1 MPAINNI
8 TGTSGASGER
18 LLIMDDI
25 LSKRKFPI
33 SKVDFINSISEKLG
47 RNKKISP
54 STFDKDLKLL
64 KEALKYYSEDNDVEI
79 TLDWK
84 KDHHTNV
91 DGYIYSVN
99 SFKLY
104 SQSINEDDKN
114 LLLYARNLFDVFKGT
129 SIHQEFNNIVKRLI
143 KDSIILEERDGDLPE
158 QFVHLDKGFHVDSK
172 KWLPQI
178 LDAIL
183 NKKCIEVEY
192 MTNKKVKTKKHL
204 CPYVIKQHNYKWYT
218 VAFDHTSSRDAKTN
232 VFLLDNV
239 IDIGISTKAY
249 IKDEKFDAENYFKY
263 SLGIWHEYNQA
274 PIKVT
279 LEFNQE
285 KVFQGIV
292 NNPLH
297 HSQQIVDSSND
308 KLTLTI
314 EVYNSPELYSMIHS
328 YGAGVKVVSPA
339 TVIEKVKEN
348 ARKMLELYT

>member
-1 MPAINNI
+1 MPTIKNK
-8 TGTSGASGER
+8 TGTSGASNER
-18 LLIMDDI
+18 LKLMDYL
-25 LSKRKFPI
+25 LSKAT
-33 SKVDFINSISEKLG
+33 DFVTKEAFL
-47 RNKKISP
+47 KKISP
-54 STFDKDLKLL
+54 RISVPLFNKDISLLKLEVEKYAKENNIKVALLNKRKYGYYYTL
-64 KEALKYYSEDNDVEI
+64 KN
-79 TLDWK
+79 
-84 KDHHTNV
+84 
-91 DGYIYSVN
+91 
-99 SFKLY
+99 FKLY
-104 SQSINEDDKN
+104 NEIGEDDKN

-218 VAFDHTSSRDAKTN
+218 VAFDHTSTRDAKTN

-239 IDIGISTKAY
+239 IHIGISTKAY
-249 IKDEKFDAENYFKY
+249 YKDENFDAENYFKY

-348 ARKMLELYT
+348 ARKMLDLYT